1 MDPFSVPVSLHSH
14 ASSVLILNGTNF
26 SDWSEQV
33 QFHLGVLDID
43 LALRT
48 EKPPAITEESSV
60 EEKTLSHSW
69 ERSNRLSIMFMRMS
83 IANNIKSTLPERD
96 TAKEFFKT
104 VEERFHSADK
114 SLAGTLMVELTTMK
128 FDGTRGMH
136 EHILEMSNLVVKLKA
151 LGMNVDESFLV
162 QFILNSLP
170 LQYGPFQIH
179 YNTIKDKWNVNELAS
194 MLVQEE
200 TRLKQ
205 QRHYSI
211 HLISK
216 GASKKWKKPKKG
228 KRAKPPKIN
237 GPTQRIEVHER
248 GQNSI
253 ECRFCKKF
261 GHVQRDCHKRKAWF
275 EKKGSTI
282 HVSNS
287 MQGFL
292 TIQTLNQNESS
303 IVVGNGVK
311 VPVVATGTF
320 RLFLDTD

>member
-1 MDPFSVPVSLHSH
+1 VSIYLIAVSIPVSLHSH
-14 ASSVLILNGTNF
+14 ASSVPILNGTNF

-33 QFHLGVLDID
+33 QFHLGVLDLD

-48 EKPPAITEESSV
+48 EKPPTITEESSA

-83 IANNIKSTLPERD
+83 IANNIKSTLTECD
-96 TAKEFFKT
+96 TAKEFFKA
-104 VEERFHSADK
+104 VEKRFHSADK
-114 SLAGTLMVELTTMK
+114 SLAGTLMAELTTMK
-128 FDGTRGMH
+128 FDGTCGMY
-136 EHILEMSNLVVKLKA
+136 EHILEMSNLAAKLKA

-170 LQYGPFQIH
+170 LQYGSFQIH

-205 QRHYSI
+205 QGHHSV

-228 KRAKPPKIN
+228 K
-237 GPTQRIEVHER
+237 
-248 GQNSI
+248 
-253 ECRFCKKF
+253 
-261 GHVQRDCHKRKAWF
+261 KA
-275 EKKGSTI
+275 
-282 HVSNS
+282 
-287 MQGFL
+287 
-292 TIQTLNQNESS
+292 
-303 IVVGNGVK
+303 
-311 VPVVATGTF
+311 
-320 RLFLDTD
+320 